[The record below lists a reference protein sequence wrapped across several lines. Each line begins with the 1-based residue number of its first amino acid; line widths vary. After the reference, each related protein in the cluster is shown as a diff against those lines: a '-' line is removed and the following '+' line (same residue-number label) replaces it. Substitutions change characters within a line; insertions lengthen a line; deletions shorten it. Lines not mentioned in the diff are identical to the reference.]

1 MNECISRHFGFDEPK
16 RAVQETIKCS
26 NEVVGVVQ
34 FIELKDSVSS
44 NETDNDPVL
53 SLELN
58 MQALSLNEPN
68 VFSTVS
74 NDLLLYRPRK
84 HGKEL
89 KELAQWMSKMS
100 LMSKPKQK
108 NTKKNKS
115 ALNKKKNN
123 RRFNPRHDRIT

>member
-1 MNECISRHFGFDEPK
+1 MNEGISRHFGFDEPK
-16 RAVQETIKCS
+16 LSVQETIKCS

-34 FIELKDSVSS
+34 FVELKDSVSS
-44 NETDNDPVL
+44 NESDNDPVL

-58 MQALSLNEPN
+58 MQALSLNESN
-68 VFSTVS
+68 MFSTVS

-100 LMSKPKQK
+100 LIAKPKQK

-115 ALNKKKNN
+115 VLNKKKNN
-123 RRFNPRHDRIT
+123 RKFNPRHDRIT